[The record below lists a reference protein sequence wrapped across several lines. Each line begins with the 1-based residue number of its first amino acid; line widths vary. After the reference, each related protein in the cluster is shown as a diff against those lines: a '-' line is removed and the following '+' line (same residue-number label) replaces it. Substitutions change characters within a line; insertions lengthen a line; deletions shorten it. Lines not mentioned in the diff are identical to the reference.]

1 MVHTFQPFPLEYL
14 EMDVFKKIGQEW
26 MLISAGD
33 EQKAN
38 TMTASWGGFGVLWG
52 KNVATVYIRESRYTK
67 EFLYRQDSFSLTF
80 LDEKYKREMKFLGA
94 VSGRD
99 EDKME
104 EARLNFGY
112 SMGIPYVDEGN
123 LVFLCSK
130 LSATPITKEHFID
143 PNIQSQWYADGDYH
157 TMYIGEILQVMAR

>member
-33 EQKAN
+33 EKKAN

-67 EFLYRQDSFSLTF
+67 EFMDRQDRFSLTF

-104 EARLNFGY
+104 EARLNFDY
-112 SMGIPYVDEGN
+112 DMGIPYVDEGN
-123 LVFLCSK
+123 MVFLCGK
-130 LSATPITKEHFID
+130 LSATPITKEQFAD
-143 PNIQSQWYADGDYH
+143 PDIQSQWYADGDYH